1 MFAIMVL
8 QQHLLNCLCGIIGIM
23 VTICRTVADE
33 CRWSDGYEDSWEPE
47 DNLPAPLIE
56 QWEEKQKQRLLE
68 SMQTAS
74 HSSNRSNNG
83 HQEPANGV
91 PTRRTG
97 RDKGSAR
104 EESRGMQPQPVS

>member
-1 MFAIMVL
+1 MASVVK
-8 QQHLLNCLCGIIGIM
+8 HHCNG
-23 VTICRTVADE
+23 

-56 QWEEKQKQRLLE
+56 QWETRQKQRLLE

-74 HSSNRSNNG
+74 QSSRSSNG
-83 HQEPANGV
+83 HMEEGTGA

-104 EESRGMQPQPVS
+104 KESSNMQPQPVL

>member
-1 MFAIMVL
+1 MVRDAAL
-8 QQHLLNCLCGIIGIM
+8 RSTGN
-23 VTICRTVADE
+23 D

-74 HSSNRSNNG
+74 HSSRSSSNG
-83 HQEPANGV
+83 HVEQSNGA

-97 RDKGSAR
+97 RDKGSVR
-104 EESRGMQPQPVS
+104 KESRDMQPQPVS